1 MIRVFAALVLAG
13 VSLTAYAGGGVKVS
27 AKYEGTVPSFKPI
40 DMGKDKV
47 CVDHYQGKEPLV
59 SEALVLGEGQ
69 VMANVLVAVSS
80 GLPVGQTYPVPTEP
94 VLLTQEGCRYSPRV
108 FGVRSGQPLKIHNP
122 DGTLH
127 NVNAQPRVN
136 TPFNRG
142 MPGNVQEIEV
152 TFNKVE
158 PMFTFACNVH
168 PWMFAYCTVLDHP
181 FFAVTDTTG
190 AATLA
195 DLPAGEYEITAT
207 HEKLGAQTAKV
218 TVVEGQTAEL
228 AFTFSRPTK

>member
-108 FGVRSGQPLKIHNP
+108 FGVRAGQPLKIHNP
-122 DGTLH
+122 DENGEGEICM
-127 NVNAQPRVN
+127 RGRN
-136 TPFNRG
+136 TMMGYLKN
-142 MPGNVQEIEV
+142 
-152 TFNKVE
+152 
-158 PMFTFACNVH
+158 
-168 PWMFAYCTVLDHP
+168 
-181 FFAVTDTTG
+181 
-190 AATLA
+190 
-195 DLPAGEYEITAT
+195 
-207 HEKLGAQTAKV
+207 
-218 TVVEGQTAEL
+218 
-228 AFTFSRPTK
+228 